1 MTNEEFNGYRHYPVC
16 DHHLHLLYDVPL
28 DRSVKTFENI
38 IRYFGYE
45 RITLQALT
53 NSTKV
58 DDPSDNA
65 KAFYIKD
72 VINAH
77 GTGKVA
83 VFANLFHYYDGRDT
97 ADGYLR
103 QARLLYAIGCDGF
116 KNLDGKPS
124 RRKKLGR
131 RLDDPIFDPF
141 YSFLEEKDLPMTMH
155 LGDPP
160 SFWDISKISAYAL
173 KVGWY
178 CDETFPR
185 LEEMRAEVE
194 GILQKHPK
202 LRLTLA
208 HFFFLADNL
217 EECVRLYEAYPNLS
231 FDLTPGGEMFK
242 NFQNRLPEWRAF
254 FKKYSAR
261 IYLGTDTYNNYY
273 SEKPEDYEAN
283 VGHRL
288 NLVRRMLETDAAFE
302 DSSYGILQ
310 PLALDGEVLQNIYHD
325 NYVRLV
331 GEPRPVQAPLAAA
344 YASGLMT
351 SFEHGHVTTGDAE
364 RDGREMESLG
374 ILYRRFLEK

>member
-1 MTNEEFNGYRHYPVC
+1 
-16 DHHLHLLYDVPL
+16 
-28 DRSVKTFENI
+28 
-38 IRYFGYE
+38 
-45 RITLQALT
+45 
-53 NSTKV
+53 
-58 DDPSDNA
+58 
-65 KAFYIKD
+65 
-72 VINAH
+72 
-77 GTGKVA
+77 
-83 VFANLFHYYDGRDT
+83 
-97 ADGYLR
+97 
-103 QARLLYAIGCDGF
+103 
-116 KNLDGKPS
+116 
-124 RRKKLGR
+124 
-131 RLDDPIFDPF
+131 
-141 YSFLEEKDLPMTMH
+141 
-155 LGDPP
+155 
-160 SFWDISKISAYAL
+160 
-173 KVGWY
+173 
-178 CDETFPR
+178 
-185 LEEMRAEVE
+185 MRAEVE

-217 EECVRLYEAYPNLS
+217 EECVRLYETYPNLS

-242 NFQNRLPEWRAF
+242 NFQNRLPEWRVF

-288 NLVRRMLETDAAFE
+288 NLVRRMLETAAAFE

>member
-103 QARLLYAIGCDGF
+103 QARLLYAVGCDGF

-131 RLDDPIFDPF
+131 
-141 YSFLEEKDLPMTMH
+141 
-155 LGDPP
+155 LGHQQD
-160 SFWDISKISAYAL
+160 
-173 KVGWY
+173 
-178 CDETFPR
+178 
-185 LEEMRAEVE
+185 
-194 GILQKHPK
+194 
-202 LRLTLA
+202 LRLRA
-208 HFFFLADNL
+208 Q
-217 EECVRLYEAYPNLS
+217 
-231 FDLTPGGEMFK
+231 GG
-242 NFQNRLPEWRAF
+242 
-254 FKKYSAR
+254 
-261 IYLGTDTYNNYY
+261 
-273 SEKPEDYEAN
+273 
-283 VGHRL
+283 
-288 NLVRRMLETDAAFE
+288 LVLRRD
-302 DSSYGILQ
+302 I
-310 PLALDGEVLQNIYHD
+310 P
-325 NYVRLV
+325 
-331 GEPRPVQAPLAAA
+331 AP
-344 YASGLMT
+344 
-351 SFEHGHVTTGDAE
+351 
-364 RDGREMESLG
+364 
-374 ILYRRFLEK
+374 